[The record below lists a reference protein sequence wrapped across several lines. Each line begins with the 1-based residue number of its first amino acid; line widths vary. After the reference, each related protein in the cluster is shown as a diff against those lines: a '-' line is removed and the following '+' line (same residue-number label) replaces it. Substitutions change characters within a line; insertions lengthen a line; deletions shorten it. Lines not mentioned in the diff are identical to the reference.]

1 MISVN
6 RLCKTYKVRQQT
18 SSKNILKSLFQS
30 EYRYVKAV
38 QDISFEIE
46 QGEMAGLIGLNGA
59 GKTTTLK
66 MMAGLIHPS
75 EGTVTV
81 NGFTPH
87 ELKKEF
93 LKKIGLVMGNK
104 SQLWWDISAYDSFEL
119 EGQIY
124 GLTLKQIEE
133 RVADLSDL
141 LDVKELLRV
150 PVRKLSLGERMKMEL
165 ILVLLHEPSVLFL
178 DEPTIGLDII
188 SQKKLRD
195 FVKKYNCEKK
205 STTIITSHN
214 MKDVEELCKRI
225 IVIDH
230 GTVIYDGL
238 IENLKK
244 YSKES
249 DFEEI
254 VAKLLQGTQGQ

>member
-1 MISVN
+1 
-6 RLCKTYKVRQQT
+6 
-18 SSKNILKSLFQS
+18 
-30 EYRYVKAV
+30 
-38 QDISFEIE
+38 
-46 QGEMAGLIGLNGA
+46 
-59 GKTTTLK
+59 
-66 MMAGLIHPS
+66 
-75 EGTVTV
+75 
-81 NGFTPH
+81 
-87 ELKKEF
+87 
-93 LKKIGLVMGNK
+93 
-104 SQLWWDISAYDSFEL
+104 
-119 EGQIY
+119 
-124 GLTLKQIEE
+124 
-133 RVADLSDL
+133 
-141 LDVKELLRV
+141 
-150 PVRKLSLGERMKMEL
+150 MKMEL

-195 FVKKYNCEKK
+195 FVKSYNCEKK

-238 IENLKK
+238 IEDLKK